1 MPTYRPESIQ
11 LNIIHVQQLSKL
23 PWLVHGFSTRVGGF
37 SKAYGKGSLNLGFTA
52 DDSRT
57 AVERN
62 RAAFLSQV
70 GAASKQSDAAAK
82 RKKESKLWP
91 LVTLRQIHSDII
103 HLIDSPLESPL
114 VGDGLITSTS
124 GLLLAIQTADCL
136 PVILVDSKRHAV
148 GVFHAGWRGTFKRIV
163 EKGVGEMRRFFNSRP
178 RDLHAAI
185 GPGIHGCCY
194 AVGEEV
200 RAKFESQ
207 FAYAGKL
214 FREVKDSDPVREKYP
229 LLFLT
234 ARAPG
239 HSELPKR
246 IFLDLVEANRQQLL
260 SVGVLARNIEA
271 SDLCT
276 NCRTDLL
283 FSYRGE
289 KGRTGRMMGVVGV
302 RD

>member
-70 GAASKQSDAAAK
+70 GAALKQSDAAAK
-82 RKKESKLWP
+82 RKKNQLWP

-124 GLLLAIQTADCL
+124 GLRSPFKLRTAYPSFSWIRSATPSEC
-136 PVILVDSKRHAV
+136 SMR
-148 GVFHAGWRGTFKRIV
+148 AGGARS
-163 EKGVGEMRRFFNSRP
+163 N
-178 RDLHAAI
+178 
-185 GPGIHGCCY
+185 
-194 AVGEEV
+194 
-200 RAKFESQ
+200 ES
-207 FAYAGKL
+207 
-214 FREVKDSDPVREKYP
+214 
-229 LLFLT
+229 
-234 ARAPG
+234 
-239 HSELPKR
+239 
-246 IFLDLVEANRQQLL
+246 
-260 SVGVLARNIEA
+260 
-271 SDLCT
+271 
-276 NCRTDLL
+276 
-283 FSYRGE
+283 
-289 KGRTGRMMGVVGV
+289 
-302 RD
+302 